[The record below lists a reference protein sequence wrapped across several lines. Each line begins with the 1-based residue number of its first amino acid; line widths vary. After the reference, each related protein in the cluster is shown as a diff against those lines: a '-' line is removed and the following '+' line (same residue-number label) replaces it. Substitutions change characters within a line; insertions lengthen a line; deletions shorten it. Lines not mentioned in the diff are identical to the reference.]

1 MILSIFDQSIWLT
14 NLSNNKITMKIE
26 ILPKTDND
34 AIRKDI
40 ISKIRDYINYKNLE
54 PGDKLPSERKL
65 SEKFEVSRNNVREAI
80 QTLEYYGLLISKPQ
94 SGTFVAD
101 IGSVALNGMITDI
114 LRLEDPDFKTLVET
128 RILLE
133 LKTVRLASLRRTKE
147 DLKQMEEA
155 LEAYAEKVMKGENAV
170 QEDLLFHLA
179 IAKASGNS
187 TINTFML
194 TITPEIITNFAKYHV
209 CDKNIAFI
217 GIQEHR
223 DIYEA
228 IKKQDPQLAKEKM
241 KVHFKM
247 LYQYCYNIKD

>member
-1 MILSIFDQSIWLT
+1 
-14 NLSNNKITMKIE
+14 MKIDINTKNE
-26 ILPKTDND
+26 ND
-34 AIRKDI
+34 QIQKEI
-40 ISKIRDYINYKNLE
+40 ISKIKDFINYKNLE

-65 SEKFEVSRNNVREAI
+65 AEKFEVSRNNVREAI
-80 QTLEYYGLLISKPQ
+80 QSLEFYGLLKSKPQ

-101 IGSVALNGMITDI
+101 IGPVAMNGMITDI
-114 LRLEDPDFKTLVET
+114 LGLEEPDFKSLVET

-133 LKTVRLASLRRTKE
+133 LKTVRLAALRRSEE

-155 LEAYAEKVMKGENAV
+155 LEAYTVKVMKGENAT

-179 IAKASGNS
+179 IAKACGNS

-194 TITPEIITNFAKYHV
+194 TITPEILTNFTKYHV

-241 KVHFKM
+241 KIHFKM

>member
-1 MILSIFDQSIWLT
+1 MPKFEKPIWLT
-14 NLSNNKITMKIE
+14 NLRNNKISMKIE
-26 ILPKTDND
+26 ILPKNEND
-34 AIRKDI
+34 AIQKEI

-65 SEKFEVSRNNVREAI
+65 SENFGVSRSSVREAI
-80 QTLEYYGLLISKPQ
+80 QTLEFYGLLKSKPQ

-101 IGSVALNGMITDI
+101 IGSVALNGMISDI
-114 LRLEDPDFKTLVET
+114 LRLEKPDFKSLVET

-133 LKTVRLASLRRTKE
+133 LKTVRLAALRRSKE
-147 DLKQMEEA
+147 ELKEIEEA
-155 LEAYAEKVMKGENAV
+155 LEAYATKVMSGEDAV

-194 TITPEIITNFAKYHV
+194 TITPEIITNFTKYHV